1 MTGPEG
7 PPPRPAD
14 THDSSGGARLRSLAR
29 VVRVVVPDSDRLY
42 QRRWLRQDLLAGIV
56 LAALLVPQGMAY
68 AELAG
73 LPPETGLYTSV
84 VALLAY
90 ALLGSSRVLVLGPD
104 SALGPLIAAAILPL
118 VGAHHDP
125 SVAVADAGML
135 ALLMG
140 ALCIAAGLAR
150 FGILAELLSKPV
162 RVGFLNGVALVV
174 LVSQLAPLFGFRTSA
189 TGLLDES
196 RAFVRGVADG
206 RTVPA
211 ALLVGVAS
219 LAVVL
224 AIRRWWPKVPGI
236 LIAFVGAT
244 VVTGALDLA
253 AHGVPVVGS
262 IPSGFPAPSFPNVS
276 LHDVG
281 ALVVAAA
288 GMAFVSLAD
297 TTAVSRSL
305 AAQRGERV
313 DANREIV
320 ALGAANAA
328 AGLFQGFPV
337 STSATRTALAESA
350 GSRTQLAPL
359 VSAGVIVVV
368 LLVDG
373 GLTQDLPQATLAAIV
388 IAAGLLLFDVTS
400 LRWFW
405 RVRRSELY
413 LSVSALLGVAILG
426 VLPGIAVAIALS
438 LGDFV
443 RRAWRPYDAV
453 LGRIRG
459 RKGYHDVDRHPEAE
473 QIPGLVLYRFD
484 APLFFANA
492 ELFADRLLDT
502 VSARE
507 DATRW
512 VIVAAEPVTDVDTSG
527 ADMLGRLLDDFHSR
541 GMTVAFAELKGPV
554 KDRLRGYGLVD
565 RVGADHFYPTVGTAV
580 HAYLTATGT
589 PWVDWSDEDG
599 ETDAEP
605 A

>member
-1 MTGPEG
+1 M
-7 PPPRPAD
+7 
-14 THDSSGGARLRSLAR
+14 
-29 VVRVVVPDSDRLY
+29 VRVVVPDSDRLY